1 MEKLARNGLIT
12 LDYGG
17 RKADKWI
24 QRTPLTEFFW
34 NIIAKLRSILKFDSN
49 DYFAYSIFYLLV
61 LTAC

>member
-24 QRTPLTEFFW
+24 QRTPLTEFFKTLLPNFEAYW
-34 NIIAKLRSILKFDSN
+34 NLTHFQMIILLIQSF
-49 DYFAYSIFYLLV
+49 IF
-61 LTAC
+61 